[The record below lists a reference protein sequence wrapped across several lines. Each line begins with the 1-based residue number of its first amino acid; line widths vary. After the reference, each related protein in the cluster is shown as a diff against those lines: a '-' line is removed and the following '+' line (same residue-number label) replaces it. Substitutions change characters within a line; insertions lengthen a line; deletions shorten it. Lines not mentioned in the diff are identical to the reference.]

1 MEINRI
7 TELTDFIEQSPTAF
21 HAVQNLKTMLDKD
34 GFQELKEAEN
44 GIWNQTENTMSQEI
58 IPALLH

>member
-34 GFQELKEAEN
+34 GFQELKE
-44 GIWNQTENTMSQEI
+44 NTMSQEI

>member
-34 GFQELKEAEN
+34 GFQELKEAEK
-44 GIWNQTENTMSQEI
+44 
-58 IPALLH
+58 

>member
-34 GFQELKEAEN
+34 GFQELKEAEK
-44 GIWNQTENTMSQEI
+44 WHLEHTMSQEI